1 MRREFADD
9 PDLDVTFISILRTMC
24 VDRACPVLATK
35 EVPLA
40 WDASR
45 LTTPGSAYIAEKIM
59 PLMRLCCRSQNSK
72 LRAP

>member
-9 PDLDVTFISILRTMC
+9 PDLDVTFILRTMC
-24 VDRACPVLATK
+24 VDRACPVIATK
-35 EVPLA
+35 EGPLA
-40 WDASR
+40 WDASH
-45 LTTPGSAYIAEKIM
+45 LTAPGSAYIAERIM